1 MFAPLL
7 TAVVV
12 HFLFFLKLIP
22 TSLLTT
28 KRYQLGGDRQRSL
41 FRVLRSL
48 SVQFAHIGYTASLG
62 YLCAFF
68 LLFMDAQHAFFCVH
82 ELLIQYGLDQMYT
95 DGIPKAMVVLEVT
108 QSIVQKYLPHLAAH
122 LEHRGVY
129 VHMFAMDWLLSMFAR
144 QPAIAVRLMDHFLH
158 FGTFEFFYRLV
169 LALLRLSSSVLLL
182 ENDFSKLMGLLVSL
196 PSSFDADGEDAVERL
211 MECAMTQKL
220 PSVSALSG
228 MEREAATSLFNQ
240 EEEKVKEKEK
250 ERRDINQLEQ
260 KEVLS
265 SIVTK
270 VESST
275 DGSVD
280 NSVDDEEGEEVM
292 VEEKEKEEMSGLE

>member
-1 MFAPLL
+1 
-7 TAVVV
+7 
-12 HFLFFLKLIP
+12 
-22 TSLLTT
+22 
-28 KRYQLGGDRQRSL
+28 
-41 FRVLRSL
+41 
-48 SVQFAHIGYTASLG
+48 
-62 YLCAFF
+62 
-68 LLFMDAQHAFFCVH
+68 MDAQHAFFCVH

-108 QSIVQKYLPHLAAH
+108 QSIVQKHLPNLAAH

-182 ENDFSKLMGLLVSL
+182 ENDFSKLMGLLVLL
-196 PSSFDADGEDAVERL
+196 PSSFDAGGEDAVERL

-220 PSVSALSG
+220 PSVSVLSS

-240 EEEKVKEKEK
+240 EEEKVKVKVKEK
-250 ERRDINQLEQ
+250 ERNINQLEQ

-280 NSVDDEEGEEVM
+280 NSVDNSVDEEEGEEV
-292 VEEKEKEEMSGLE
+292 VVVEEEKEETSGLV